1 MRIYGLGGDNNQGRV
16 MSLPVE
22 ILTSA
27 EPGSLQKIGGGISR
41 LVISEVKDVLGR
53 MISGLRKFNDE
64 KEDQRIVIERIRTNE
79 EESIRE
85 RLTRPPVDNKIVE
98 RIENETPQQTEQ
110 DGILGQF
117 AALRDILRKIFGV
130 GRIFITIIAAA
141 ARAIGRLLSTLSG
154 LATGYAL
161 LRRVLNALR
170 GNPRFRLL
178 RGLGGIVSGVAAGAG
193 AIAIG
198 RELLGG
204 RDEERTPSP
213 TTAAPS
219 TPSGAGRRGAPT
231 GGPSTTFAS
240 EVVEGEGRRNTQ
252 GIMLDIPP
260 EGRGL
265 LDAIAVPESAG
276 RYNIIFGGQTFS
288 DFSDHPRVDVRIPSG
303 PNANRTSSAA
313 GRYQFIKGTWDSIS
327 RKYGLSDFSPENQ
340 DRAAWY
346 LAQEDYKSRTRR
358 NLYTDLREGRLQE
371 VSTALSRTWTSL
383 AGGIEAQASGTGSRF
398 QTNYQSGLSAG
409 REQIEASQRVAE
421 NRRTQ
426 DLAGSVR
433 VTNVNQQIRPD
444 EPTRPQGAA
453 ESIATTAPQIT
464 AATNLTNRPSQQT
477 RPEGSTRPQDLS
489 EPTRPQGSP
498 EPARQQERTEVDMA
512 MGLVGTG
519 QENRRPM
526 IENVQQIAQT
536 SGALSPQQL
545 QPSSQIPATIA
556 AAAETNTTDVIILPL
571 LVEGPQTNA

>member
-1 MRIYGLGGDNNQGRV
+1 MRIYGLGGDTNQGRI
-16 MSLPVE
+16 MSLPIEVV
-22 ILTSA
+22 TSA
-27 EPGSLQKIGGGISR
+27 TSGSLQKIGGGISR
-41 LVISEVKDVLGR
+41 SVISDVKDVLGR
-53 MISGLRKFNDE
+53 MISGLRKFNNE
-64 KEDQRIVIERIRTNE
+64 KEDQRIVLERIRTSE

-85 RLTRPPVDNKIVE
+85 RLARPPIDNKVVE
-98 RIENETPQQTEQ
+98 RIENETPQQAEQ
-110 DGILGQF
+110 GDGILGQF
-117 AALRDILRKIFGV
+117 FALRDILRKIFDV
-130 GRIFITIIAAA
+130 GRTLITVIATASQ
-141 ARAIGRLLSTLSG
+141 AIGRILSTLSG

-161 LRRVLNALR
+161 LRRALNALR

-204 RDEERTPSP
+204 RDEERTPP
-213 TTAAPS
+213 VAAAPS
-219 TPSGAGRRGAPT
+219 TPSGTGRRGAPT

-346 LAQEDYKSRTRR
+346 LAQEDYKARTRR
-358 NLYTDLREGRLQE
+358 DLYTDLREGRLQE

-426 DLAGSVR
+426 DSAELVR
-433 VTNVNQQIRPD
+433 VTETNQ
-444 EPTRPQGAA
+444 
-453 ESIATTAPQIT
+453 
-464 AATNLTNRPSQQT
+464 QQT
-477 RPEGSTRPQDLS
+477 RPEGSIRPQDLS

-498 EPARQQERTEVDMA
+498 EPTRQQERTEVDMA
-512 MGLVGTG
+512 MGLVGSG

-526 IENVQQIAQT
+526 IENVQQVAQT
-536 SGALSPQQL
+536 PGALSPQQL
-545 QPSSQIPATIA
+545 QPSSQIPATITA
-556 AAAETNTTDVIILPL
+556 GAESTPTDVIIIPL

>member
-1 MRIYGLGGDNNQGRV
+1 MAALADAMRIYGLGGDNNQGRV

-41 LVISEVKDVLGR
+41 SVISEVKDILGR

-64 KEDQRIVIERIRTNE
+64 KEDQRIVLERIRTNE

-85 RLTRPPVDNKIVE
+85 RLIRPPVDNKIVE

-130 GRIFITIIAAA
+130 GRIFITIVAAA

-204 RDEERTPSP
+204 GEERTPSP
-213 TTAAPS
+213 VAAAPSTPSTPS

-358 NLYTDLREGRLQE
+358 DLYTDLREGRLQE
-371 VSTALSRTWTSL
+371 VSIALSRTWTSL

-426 DLAGSVR
+426 DSAELVR
-433 VTNVNQQIRPD
+433 ITEANQ
-444 EPTRPQGAA
+444 
-453 ESIATTAPQIT
+453 
-464 AATNLTNRPSQQT
+464 QQT
-477 RPEGSTRPQDLS
+477 RPEGSTRPQDSS
-489 EPTRPQGSP
+489 EPTRPQGAP
-498 EPARQQERTEVDMA
+498 EPTRQQERTEIDMA
-512 MGLVGTG
+512 MGLVGSG

-526 IENVQQIAQT
+526 IENVQQVAQT
-536 SGALSPQQL
+536 PGALSPQQL
-545 QPSSQIPATIA
+545 QPSSQIPATITA
-556 AAAETNTTDVIILPL
+556 GAESTPTDVIILPL